1 LPSIKSL
8 IGEAI
13 RWIIYMPRFKVLLT
27 DYAWADLDI
36 ERQALSEADAEL
48 IVAEKTDAGTLAEL
62 ARDAD
67 AIMTNWAKVP
77 DSVIAAGPKLR
88 IVARLGIGL
97 DNIDVESATRR
108 GIVVTNV
115 PDYCLIEVAEHAL
128 ALLLSLGRK
137 IAFYHQQTKAGQ
149 YRLQSGPALRRIA
162 NQTLGIVGLGQ
173 IGRELAERAAALGM
187 RVLAFS
193 RTQKQAPP
201 GVEWA
206 PFNELLERSDYVSL
220 HAPLTPQTRHLIG
233 AAELARMRPT
243 AYLINTARGGLI
255 DTAAL
260 TAALAADRLAGAALD
275 VQDPEPPDLSQP
287 PYNDPRVIVTPH
299 AAFVSVE
306 SLENLRSRAARQVA
320 VRLADGEPE
329 NVVNLAVLGR

>member
-1 LPSIKSL
+1 M
-8 IGEAI
+8 A
-13 RWIIYMPRFKVLLT
+13 RFKVLLT
-27 DYAWADLDI
+27 DYAWADLDL
-36 ERQALSEADAEL
+36 ERQALREADAEL
-48 IVAEKTDAGTLAEL
+48 VVAEKTDAATLAEL
-62 ARDAD
+62 ASDAD

-77 DSVIAAGPKLR
+77 EPVIAAGAKLR

-97 DNIDVESATRR
+97 DNIDVEAATRR

-128 ALLLSLGRK
+128 ALLLGLGRK
-137 IAFYHQQTKAGQ
+137 VAYYHQQTKAGQ

-162 NQTLGIVGLGQ
+162 NQTLGIIGLGQ

-193 RTQKQAPP
+193 RTQRQAPP

-206 PFNELLERSDYVSL
+206 SFNEILERSDYVSL

-233 AAELARMRPT
+233 AAEFARMRPT

-260 TAALAADRLAGAALD
+260 AAVLAADRLAGAALD
-275 VQDPEPPDLSQP
+275 VQDPEPPDLGQP

-299 AAFVSVE
+299 AAFVSAE
-306 SLENLRSRAARQVA
+306 SLENLRSRTARQVA
-320 VRLADGEPE
+320 VRLAGGEPE
-329 NVVNLAVLGR
+329 NIVNPAVFGR